1 MKPSSRLA
9 LALVAA
15 AALMPSA
22 WSADNAFSKMDS
34 DSDGR
39 VTAAEHARGA
49 RAMFVAMDRNG
60 DGRVTADEMT
70 AAQAQVGSGTPESR
84 ALSSADK
91 IRVIDRNR
99 DKVLTLREH
108 VAGAREMFA
117 RMDGNRDGRL
127 DEAEYSAG
135 QARLMARR

>member
-15 AALMPSA
+15 AALIPRA
-22 WSADNAFSKMDS
+22 WSASESFSKMDA
-34 DSDGR
+34 DGDGQ

-49 RAMFVAMDRNG
+49 RAMFIAMDRNG
-60 DGRVTADEMT
+60 DGRVTSEEMT
-70 AAQAQVGSGTPESR
+70 AAQPAVGSGTAESR
-84 ALSSADK
+84 ALPAADK
-91 IRVIDRNR
+91 IRAVDRNH

-127 DEAEYSAG
+127 DEAEYTSG

>member
-9 LALVAA
+9 LALVAVT
-15 AALMPSA
+15 ALAPSA
-22 WSADNAFSKMDS
+22 WSAGDTFSKMDA
-34 DSDGR
+34 DGDGR

-49 RAMFVAMDRNG
+49 RAMFIAMDRNG
-60 DGRVTADEMT
+60 DGRVTAEEMT
-70 AAQAQVGSGTPESR
+70 AAQPAVGSGTAESR
-84 ALSSADK
+84 ALPAADK
-91 IRVIDRNR
+91 IRAVDRNH

-108 VAGAREMFA
+108 VAWAREMFA

-127 DEAEYSAG
+127 DEAEYTAG

>member
-1 MKPSSRLA
+1 MKSSNRLA

-15 AALMPSA
+15 AACAAPA
-22 WSADNAFSKMDS
+22 WSAGDTFSAMDT
-34 DSDGR
+34 DGDGR

-49 RAMFVAMDRNG
+49 RAMFVAMDRDG
-60 DGRVTADEMT
+60 DGRVTAGEMT
-70 AAQAQVGSGTPESR
+70 SAQPQVGSGTPESR
-84 ALSSADK
+84 ALPAADK
-91 IRVIDRNR
+91 IRAVDRNQ